1 VTVDMDNVL
10 KYIVRLILVIVRKAL
25 RDGISALRD

>member
-1 VTVDMDNVL
+1 VDMDNVL